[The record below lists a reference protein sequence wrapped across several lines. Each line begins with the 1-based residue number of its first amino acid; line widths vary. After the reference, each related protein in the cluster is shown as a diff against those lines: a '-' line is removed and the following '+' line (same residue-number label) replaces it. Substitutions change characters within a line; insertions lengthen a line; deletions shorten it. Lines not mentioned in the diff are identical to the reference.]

1 MAVAL
6 RLTRL
11 GANKRPCYRLVA
23 CDSRKPREGSIIE
36 KLGQYQP
43 RSQKDQIV
51 LNKERVI
58 YWLGQG
64 ATPSQVAYTLLKK
77 SGVLTEWIAAK
88 KPAKKEKKEKKA
100 ASGAAKAK

>member
-23 CDSRKPREGSIIE
+23 CDSRKPREGSILE

-43 RSQKDQIV
+43 RSAKEQIT

-58 YWLGQG
+58 FWLGKG
-64 ATPSQVAYTLLKK
+64 AVPSQVVYTLLKK
-77 SGVLTEWIAAK
+77 SGILTEWQAAK
-88 KPAKKEKKEKKA
+88 KPAKKEKKAAPGATKA
-100 ASGAAKAK
+100 